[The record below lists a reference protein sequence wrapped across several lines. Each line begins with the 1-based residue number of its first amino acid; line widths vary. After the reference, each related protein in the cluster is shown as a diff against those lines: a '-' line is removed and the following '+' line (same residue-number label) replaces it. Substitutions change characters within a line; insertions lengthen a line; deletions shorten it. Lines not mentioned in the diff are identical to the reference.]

1 MTTEA
6 GQEVH
11 PHYPKPAINV
21 ETQPFWD
28 GAAEGKLLL
37 KRCGDC
43 DKTHYYPRNICP
55 HCFSANTE
63 WFETAGTGRIY
74 SFSVMRRAPVP
85 YVIAFVTLEEGPSM
99 MTNIVDCDF
108 DAVAIDQEVKL
119 TFREAEGGIALPVFT
134 PV

>member
-1 MTTEA
+1 MTADTTES
-6 GQEVH
+6 H
-11 PHYPKPAINV
+11 PVYPQPAINV

-63 WFETAGTGRIY
+63 WFETAGKGRIY

-99 MTNIVDCDF
+99 MTNIVDCDPETVKIGMAVQVTF
-108 DAVAIDQEVKL
+108 DDVTEDVTLPK
-119 TFREAEGGIALPVFT
+119 FRPV
-134 PV
+134 

>member
-21 ETQPFWD
+21 ETHPFWD

-63 WFETAGTGRIY
+63 WFETAGKGRIY

>member
-1 MTTEA
+1 MTANTTET
-6 GQEVH
+6 H
-11 PHYPKPAINV
+11 PIYPQPAINV

-28 GAAEGKLLL
+28 GAGKGKLLL

-63 WFETAGTGRIY
+63 WFEASGRGRIY

-85 YVIAFVTLEEGPSM
+85 YVIAFVTLAEGPSM
-99 MTNIVDCDF
+99 MSNIVDCDF

-119 TFREAEGGIALPVFT
+119 TFRQAEGGIALPVFT
-134 PV
+134 PA